1 MDDRFLGT
9 ESKEVAKPRQPIRQQ
24 SWKRIALEST
34 NPQAQGCENAAKTG
48 LSLPFFRSS
57 LTFPPVITPVPFL
70 SSFFFPRRAP
80 HKSFVRALRGNI
92 CGLPP
97 WPASHTSPHQMAS
110 SNLAYGKAR
119 LETGSAAPGPA
130 HPLLPFCQL
139 VRTWRVRRS
148 PRESEHAVMPCMRLS
163 PHPLGRDMHEALR
176 SVLVRWVDGLQV
188 ANPSWRGSTDC
199 ERLQQT
205 PWHRLAHHPA
215 R

>member
-80 HKSFVRALRGNI
+80 HKSFVRALQGNI

-119 LETGSAAPGPA
+119 LETGWPVRG
-130 HPLLPFCQL
+130 QL
-139 VRTWRVRRS
+139 IPSSPSVRTCRVRRS
-148 PRESEHAVMPCMRLS
+148 PRESEQAVMPCMRLS
-163 PHPLGRDMHEALR
+163 PHPLGRDMH
-176 SVLVRWVDGLQV
+176 
-188 ANPSWRGSTDC
+188 
-199 ERLQQT
+199 
-205 PWHRLAHHPA
+205 
-215 R
+215 